1 MRRIFHRIF
10 ISFLIFRNKFLFLN
24 VRILASYL
32 RIRKNSTDIDK
43 SKDKSLLKNSNS
55 TTIVEKLKTNLC
67 QGIISD
73 KCEDV
78 YSMDLQKI
86 LLLPILPESKT
97 RFFTSRLV
105 VFNVT
110 FASLKS
116 KRNSICVLWHKVI
129 ARKKGEILYC
139 ILALIKQERDVIDF
153 IFWCDNCT
161 ESGTI
166 KYLTK
171 GHTHMSANG
180 IHRNIETKIRKI
192 RNIYDYDELKN
203 TIKASRKNGPKN
215 KS

>member
-1 MRRIFHRIF
+1 MDVNIKI
-10 ISFLIFRNKFLFLN
+10 I
-24 VRILASYL
+24 
-32 RIRKNSTDIDK
+32 
-43 SKDKSLLKNSNS
+43 
-55 TTIVEKLKTNLC
+55 TTK
-67 QGIISD
+67 
-73 KCEDV
+73 V

-161 ESGTI
+161 GQ
-166 KYLTK
+166 
-171 GHTHMSANG
+171 N
-180 IHRNIETKIRKI
+180 
-192 RNIYDYDELKN
+192 KN
-203 TIKASRKNGPKN
+203 WILFTALVCI
-215 KS
+215 